1 MTEQELEKQL
11 LKEEFSPIYFFY
23 GEEPFLAER
32 AGRRVMEKAVDPA
45 MKDFNLNIYYGGD
58 CKGTEILD
66 TAQTLPMFAQRR
78 VVVVRQADKLPADTQ
93 EGLLPYLADP
103 CKETC
108 LLFIAAKPDMRRRF
122 FAELKKQPGSI
133 EFKKLYDS
141 KLTPFINAEA
151 ALHGKKID
159 TAGAELLAFM
169 VGNNLQELVSQV
181 EKASLYVGSRPV
193 ITLDDLRAIVS
204 QSKVFS
210 AFELARYMG
219 EKNLARALATL
230 QAMLQSKDEAPMIL
244 GALSSHFRRIWRIR
258 ELLDLKLPAAEIGK
272 QLKINSFF
280 LAEQVAQ
287 ARRYTVR
294 ELHTLFERLYQGD
307 LAVKTGTASAT
318 VLQGLVYDACSAT
331 GQNRSE

>member
-11 LKEEFSPIYFFY
+11 LKEEFRPIYFFY

-122 FAELKKQPGSI
+122 FAELKNS
-133 EFKKLYDS
+133 L
-141 KLTPFINAEA
+141 A
-151 ALHGKKID
+151 AL
-159 TAGAELLAFM
+159 
-169 VGNNLQELVSQV
+169 N
-181 EKASLYVGSRPV
+181 SRNC
-193 ITLDDLRAIVS
+193 T
-204 QSKVFS
+204 
-210 AFELARYMG
+210 
-219 EKNLARALATL
+219 
-230 QAMLQSKDEAPMIL
+230 
-244 GALSSHFRRIWRIR
+244 
-258 ELLDLKLPAAEIGK
+258 
-272 QLKINSFF
+272 
-280 LAEQVAQ
+280 
-287 ARRYTVR
+287 TV
-294 ELHTLFERLYQGD
+294 
-307 LAVKTGTASAT
+307 
-318 VLQGLVYDACSAT
+318 
-331 GQNRSE
+331 N